1 MRPCEAGSIQDAVAA
16 AYEAAGGLRK
26 VSVAIGVTA
35 SSLSYGTEI
44 REDRP
49 GGLGV
54 NYLDRLGR
62 MSPAAAREI
71 AQHFAAL
78 AGGVFQPLEAEVSD
92 LGGHCQ
98 VVAKEGG
105 EAQAAAIR
113 AALSGSLRDC
123 ERALRETDE
132 SLEAHA
138 NLRAAL
144 ATRIAGLRGGRV
156 LHA

>member
-1 MRPCEAGSIQDAVAA
+1 M
-16 AYEAAGGLRK
+16 AAGGVTD
-26 VSVAIGVTA
+26 VSAMIGVTA
-35 SSLSYGTEI
+35 SSLSYGTEM

-78 AGGVFQPLEAEVSD
+78 AGGVFQPVAHD
-92 LGGHCQ
+92 DDALGEHCQ
-98 VVAKEGG
+98 AVAKEGG
-105 EAQAAAIR
+105 EATAAAIR
-113 AALSGSLRDC
+113 ASISGSLRDC
-123 ERALRETDE
+123 EAALRETDE
-132 SLEAHA
+132 SIEAHA

-144 ATRIAGLRGGRV
+144 AARIEDLQRG
-156 LHA
+156 AA

>member
-1 MRPCEAGSIQDAVAA
+1 MRAVRAGSIQEAVQA
-16 AYEAAGGLRK
+16 AYIAAGGVTD
-26 VSVAIGVTA
+26 VSAMIGLA
-35 SSLSYGTEI
+35 SSVLSYGTEM

-62 MSPAAAREI
+62 MNQAAARAICE
-71 AQHFAAL
+71 HFAAL

-105 EAQAAAIR
+105 EAQAAAFR
-113 AALSGSLRDC
+113 AALSGSLKDC

-144 ATRIAGLRGGRV
+144 AARIAALRGGRV

>member
-1 MRPCEAGSIQDAVAA
+1 MRPCEAGSIQDTVAA
-16 AYEAAGGLRK
+16 AYEAAGGLRR

-78 AGGVFQPLEAEVSD
+78 AGGVFQPLAALVND

-98 VVAKEGG
+98 AVAKEGG
-105 EAQAAAIR
+105 EAQAAAFR
-113 AALSGSLRDC
+113 AALSGSLKDC
-123 ERALRETDE
+123 EQALRETDE
-132 SLEAHA
+132 SLEAHT
-138 NLRAAL
+138 NLLAAL
-144 ATRIAGLRGGRV
+144 MARISALRGGRV
-156 LHA
+156 LRA

>member
-16 AYEAAGGLRK
+16 AYEAAGGVRK
-26 VSVAIGVTA
+26 VGAAIGVTA
-35 SSLSYGTEI
+35 ATLSYGTDI

-62 MSPAAAREI
+62 MSAAAAREI

-78 AGGVFQPLEAEVSD
+78 AGGVFQPFVAEAAD

-105 EAQAAAIR
+105 EAQAAAFR

-123 ERALRETDE
+123 EQALRETDE

-144 ATRIAGLRGGRV
+144 MARIASLRGGV
-156 LHA
+156 A